1 METTSSPL
9 KSFLVWLA
17 LCAIWGSTWL
27 AIKVGLGDLPPFW
40 FAGVRFVIAS
50 AVLFLGCAIV
60 GLPLLPTGKNVWR
73 FLALTGLQ
81 TFFVNYGLLF
91 WGEQYISSGLAAVLQ
106 ATIPAFGLFFAHF
119 YLPAERLAV
128 PKVLGALLGF
138 FGVGIIFSHELNG
151 AGAMALW
158 GGAAIV
164 FGAASVAYANV
175 IIKVHGADIPPA
187 IMAGW
192 QMVFGLFPLLAL
204 GAWREGNPLRFHWST
219 TAWFCLLYLALVGSS
234 LAFVLSYWLVR
245 QVAVTKSMTIAL
257 VTPIIA
263 VGLGWLALGET
274 LSWRTLA
281 GAGLVLAGVG
291 LIVRRDAAV
300 AASPP
305 DAAAGCAA
313 ATANEEEEKVAAR

>member
-1 METTSSPL
+1 MSDAPAATLPL
-9 KSFLVWLA
+9 KTFLVWLA

-40 FAGVRFVIAS
+40 FAGGRFVIAA
-50 AVLFLGCAIV
+50 AVLFAGCAM
-60 GLPLLPTGKNVWR
+60 LRMPLLPAGKNVWR
-73 FLALTGLQ
+73 FLVLTGLQ
-81 TFFVNYGLLF
+81 TFTVNYGLLF

-106 ATIPAFGLFFAHF
+106 ATIPAFGLFIAHF

-138 FGVGIIFSHELNG
+138 FGVSIIFSHELHG
-151 AGAMALW
+151 AGPMALW

-164 FGAASVAYANV
+164 LGAASVAYANV
-175 IIKVHGADIPPA
+175 VIKVHGAQISPA

-192 QMVFGLFPLLAL
+192 QMVFGLGPLLVL
-204 GAWREGNPLRFHWST
+204 GAWREGNPARFHWSP
-219 TAWFCLLYLALVGSS
+219 TALLCLFYLALIGSS

-257 VTPIIA
+257 VTPIVA
-263 VGLGWLALGET
+263 VALGWLVLDET

-291 LIVRRDAAV
+291 LIVRRNGAETPRPV
-300 AASPP
+300 AA
-305 DAAAGCAA
+305 ALE
-313 ATANEEEEKVAAR
+313 ATEEKIGVR

>member
-1 METTSSPL
+1 METTTTPL

-27 AIKVGLGDLPPFW
+27 AIKIGLGDLPPFW

-60 GLPLLPTGKNVWR
+60 GLPLLPTGKNAWR
-73 FLALTGLQ
+73 FLVLTGVQ
-81 TFFVNYGLLF
+81 TFTVNYGLLF

-106 ATIPAFGLFFAHF
+106 ATIPVFGLFFAHF
-119 YLPAERLAV
+119 HLPAERLAV

-138 FGVGIIFSHELNG
+138 FGVGVIFSHELHG
-151 AGAMALW
+151 AGTMALW

-175 IIKVHGADIPPA
+175 IIKVHGANIPPA

-204 GAWREGNPLRFHWST
+204 GAWREGNPLRFHWSG
-219 TAWFCLLYLALVGSS
+219 TAWICLLYLALVGSS

-274 LSWRTLA
+274 LSWRTLL
-281 GAGLVLAGVG
+281 GAALVLAGVG
-291 LIVRRDAAV
+291 LIVRRDAVAV
-300 AASPP
+300 TSSP
-305 DAAAGCAA
+305 AAAGRAVSA
-313 ATANEEEEKVAAR
+313 GKGEEEKIVAR